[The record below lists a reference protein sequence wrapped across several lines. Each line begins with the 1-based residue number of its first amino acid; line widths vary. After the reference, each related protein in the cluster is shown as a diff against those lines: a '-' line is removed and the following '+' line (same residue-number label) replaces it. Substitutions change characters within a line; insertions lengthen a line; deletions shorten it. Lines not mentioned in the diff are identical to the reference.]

1 MHAEQ
6 TTNDGFLGRREELQ
20 ALYQRACAAG
30 TGACESV
37 LLAGSRGT
45 GKTALLRHF
54 AGYLF
59 WKQDRVVPF
68 LYPGNAALLGVAD
81 FSRDYLA
88 AFLRQRLAFERRD
101 QALLSTIGIPLR
113 ELAARAGDQGATWAW
128 ELIERFQHCADDP
141 LTQLQTAL
149 HAPARSVAETGKP
162 VIIMVDDFPMLA
174 GLHRA
179 GDAEPALLALFHGPV
194 TTRLTPHVLAGD
206 PSALRDLPLPVLT
219 EIPLPTLPPGDAAQ
233 LFQAA
238 LKARAASP
246 GSVPQPL
253 LDHLNGNPLYLRRV
267 AGAVAGGGGA
277 GEEAF
282 WTAYINEV
290 TGGGL
295 YHYLAGPLRTLFP
308 RQEERRNALEALRR
322 VYSSGREAAVSR
334 AVHAFV
340 SAKLAP
346 GSLQA
351 LLRLGLVCGEFGG
364 YRAPDDGVLRDFVIL
379 LYEREIE
386 GRSPD
391 DIMRRALAGRSPAQ
405 AAAPSWDLSVPLAPR
420 AELVIAES
428 LEQIGKNL
436 HIAEDTIGQL
446 QLAVIEAC
454 INAIEHTKGG
464 DRRLAASIRAFPD
477 RLEVSVES
485 PGQEFVQAETGEPLV
500 EDKVR
505 EGPTR
510 GQGIRLM
517 KRFADAVRFERT
529 PHGTHVVLVKY
540 MIRSV
545 TSTKEGIPHGE

>member
-101 QALLSTIGIPLR
+101 
-113 ELAARAGDQGATWAW
+113 
-128 ELIERFQHCADDP
+128 
-141 LTQLQTAL
+141 
-149 HAPARSVAETGKP
+149 
-162 VIIMVDDFPMLA
+162 
-174 GLHRA
+174 
-179 GDAEPALLALFHGPV
+179 
-194 TTRLTPHVLAGD
+194 
-206 PSALRDLPLPVLT
+206 
-219 EIPLPTLPPGDAAQ
+219 
-233 LFQAA
+233 
-238 LKARAASP
+238 
-246 GSVPQPL
+246 
-253 LDHLNGNPLYLRRV
+253 
-267 AGAVAGGGGA
+267 
-277 GEEAF
+277 
-282 WTAYINEV
+282 
-290 TGGGL
+290 
-295 YHYLAGPLRTLFP
+295 
-308 RQEERRNALEALRR
+308 
-322 VYSSGREAAVSR
+322 
-334 AVHAFV
+334 
-340 SAKLAP
+340 
-346 GSLQA
+346 QA

-464 DRRLAASIRAFPD
+464 DGRLAASIRAFPD

-505 EGPTR
+505 EGPAR

-529 PHGTHVVLVKY
+529 PHGTRVVLVKNL
-540 MIRSV
+540 IRSV